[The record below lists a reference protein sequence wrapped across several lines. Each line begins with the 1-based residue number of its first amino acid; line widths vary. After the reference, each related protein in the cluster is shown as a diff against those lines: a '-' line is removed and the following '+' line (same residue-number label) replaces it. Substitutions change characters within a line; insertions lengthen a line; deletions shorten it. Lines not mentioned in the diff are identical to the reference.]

1 MVGLR
6 DASQRGGADEHAER
20 RAAGGL
26 THVPHARRANERVSP
41 DFRSHWASNTAMLSM
56 MTGIFVRAAIA
67 YPRVTTFYFAS
78 GATTLLIAWTA
89 IGTGIAER
97 TLAKLAARLQ

>member
-1 MVGLR
+1 
-6 DASQRGGADEHAER
+6 
-20 RAAGGL
+20 
-26 THVPHARRANERVSP
+26 
-41 DFRSHWASNTAMLSM
+41 MLSM